1 VKPAVKAAAVKAPAM
16 TAAVKTAPKPAAKA
30 APAKSA
36 ARAPAKPVNKTA
48 AKTTASKP
56 AAVKANVK
64 PAAKQ
69 VPAQSAAVKA
79 PAKPA
84 VSKAPVAKLPDDLL
98 IIKGIGPV
106 NLRKLNAHGIT
117 TFAQIAAWKKADII
131 AVEKYLEFDG
141 RIAREDW
148 IGQAKQFGKGIGLP
162 KPKAAKAG
170 GRK

>member
-1 VKPAVKAAAVKAPAM
+1 MPPNQRQKPLRQSAVSSRAKRLPKPQRQSRRRSQPRKAAAKPKA
-16 TAAVKTAPKPAAKA
+16 A
-30 APAKSA
+30 APA
-36 ARAPAKPVNKTA
+36 
-48 AKTTASKP
+48 
-56 AAVKANVK
+56 
-64 PAAKQ
+64 
-69 VPAQSAAVKA
+69 
-79 PAKPA
+79 
-84 VSKAPVAKLPDDLL
+84 AKLPDDLL

-117 TFAQIAAWKKADII
+117 TFAQVAAWKKADIV

-148 IGQAKQFGKGIGLP
+148 IGQAKQFAKGIGLP